1 MLVFVN
7 VMLIFV
13 NVTLIFVNVMLIFV
27 NDETSEVMKR
37 FETDLTGNSKH
48 ETVANEKRLGNK
60 TLNGINKSY

>member
-13 NVTLIFVNVMLIFV
+13 N
-27 NDETSEVMKR
+27 DETPEVMKR